1 MKPFKSYTIEPD
13 DNFGILS
20 EAADDGKIRGYLFPK
35 KEFDR
40 EEQETYNVEIRS
52 MSSGMLLFKT
62 QIHIV

>member
-20 EAADDGKIRGYLFPK
+20 EAADDGKIRGYLYPK

-40 EEQETYNVEIRS
+40 EEQESYLVEIRS
-52 MSSGMLLFKT
+52 MAGGKL
-62 QIHIV
+62 